1 MKKKMKIKLQNDI
14 INYRKIISDK
24 FNSIKNQLQS
34 YKNKYGSNLGIYN
47 RLIDGINETIKLIY
61 KENNNSNNAEKLLH
75 KGKNEKENDIL
86 ISKNNYNIINK
97 LISLTKGSVCYF
109 REYLIYIINTIRLKT
124 PIKIYVKI
132 FLFF

>member
-1 MKKKMKIKLQNDI
+1 MKKKAKIKLQNDI

-24 FNSIKNQLQS
+24 FDSIKNQLQS

-97 LISLTKGSVCYF
+97 LISLTKGSECYF

>member
-1 MKKKMKIKLQNDI
+1 MKKKAKIKLQNDI

-24 FNSIKNQLQS
+24 FDSIKNQLQS

-97 LISLTKGSVCYF
+97 LISLTKGSECYF

-124 PIKIYVKI
+124 PLKIYVKI

>member
-1 MKKKMKIKLQNDI
+1 MKKKTKIKLQNDI

-24 FNSIKNQLQS
+24 FDSIKNQLQS

-47 RLIDGINETIKLIY
+47 RLIDGINDTIKLIY

-109 REYLIYIINTIRLKT
+109 REYLIYIINTIQLKT